1 MPTIKIMMNV
11 NYHLGLYAAARRLLI
26 MLTLTSDYVVEFI
39 LRPPPPQIA
48 YLHLLLV
55 SLKYSYVLERDSFDP
70 SEYGHL
76 WSV

>member
-1 MPTIKIMMNV
+1 
-11 NYHLGLYAAARRLLI
+11 
-26 MLTLTSDYVVEFI
+26 MLTLTSDYVVELI
-39 LRPPPPQIA
+39 LSPPPQIA

-70 SEYGHL
+70 SEYCNS

>member
-1 MPTIKIMMNV
+1 
-11 NYHLGLYAAARRLLI
+11 
-26 MLTLTSDYVVEFI
+26 MLTLTSDYVVELI
-39 LRPPPPQIA
+39 LSPPPQIA